1 MPNYDPA
8 VLAQILRSKAGSSF
22 TPSEMQFAAM
32 SPAEKAAMQA
42 QQQQMAQE
50 QLRQRT
56 GAALA
61 PAEKAAIQRMSP
73 MPMIEPR
80 AQTVPMPQV
89 APQNAMGVPAVPMPD
104 ISRQDAIRQAMQQQ
118 AGAALSPYE
127 LQQLQMQQQRLQGQ

>member
-50 QLRQRT
+50 QLRYRT
-56 GAALA
+56 GAPLA
-61 PAEKAAIQRMSP
+61 PAELAAIQKMSP
-73 MPMIEPR
+73 MPQVAPR
-80 AQTVPMPQV
+80 AQTAPMPQV
-89 APQNAMGVPAVPMPD
+89 APQNSLGVAPVPMPD

-118 AGAALSPYE
+118 AGAAMTPYE
-127 LQQLQMQQQRLQGQ
+127 MQQLQMQQQRLQGQ